1 MNTRGILF
9 ASALILTWAASHIA
23 CVFFYDWQHS
33 SRVLV
38 PFLICWLCWLYVGLF
53 IVAHDCMHGTLSS
66 SPRVNRV
73 VGTLC
78 LLVYACFDFVHMR
91 EKHHAHHA
99 YAGTARDPD
108 FFAPEPP
115 SFRAWYLK
123 FFREYST
130 LKQYLGILALSWSYM
145 LLFHVSAANVLVF
158 WALPAIL
165 SSLQLFAFGTYFP
178 HRPGSTPFGD
188 RHNARS
194 NDYPRWL
201 SLMTCFHFGYHHE
214 HHLAPHLPWWRL
226 PEARARQTCM
236 LPSTPST

>member
-1 MNTRGILF
+1 MRGIWL
-9 ASALILTWAASHIA
+9 ASVLIVVWAASHLA
-23 CVFFYDWQHS
+23 SVFCYDWEHS
-33 SRVLV
+33 PRILA
-38 PFLICWLCWLYVGLF
+38 PFMVCWLCWLYVGLF

-78 LLVYACFDFVHMR
+78 LLLYACFDFAQMR
-91 EKHHAHHA
+91 EKHRAHHA

-108 FFAPEPP
+108 FFAPEPR

-130 LKQYLGILALSWSYM
+130 LRQYLGIIALSWSYI
-145 LLFHVSAANVLVF
+145 LLLHVPVANVLVF

-178 HRPGSTPFGD
+178 HRPASSPFD
-188 RHNARS
+188 DHHNARS
-194 NDYPRWL
+194 NDYPQWL
-201 SLMTCFHFGYHHE
+201 SLLTCFHFGYHHE

-226 PEARARQTCM
+226 PEARERA
-236 LPSTPST
+236 